1 MFVIGAAEP
10 TESISSDVWSLTPPR
25 GQSRQRLG
33 WLCVRLRGGGWTP
46 YSLRYYNYTHMIW
59 INLDEILPLQ
69 KLTSNILPIFKF
81 TLETISSRSAVRD
94 IFKKDSKHMLII
106 ITQAQGFKISN
117 IPYGQS
123 SAKLPVTWSLGHTR
137 SHTWTQGHLVTRS
150 LGNSVTWSLNCLVNW
165 SFGHTVTWSLGHL
178 VTLPLGHSVTW

>member
-1 MFVIGAAEP
+1 M
-10 TESISSDVWSLTPPR
+10 
-25 GQSRQRLG
+25 
-33 WLCVRLRGGGWTP
+33 
-46 YSLRYYNYTHMIW
+46 
-59 INLDEILPLQ
+59 DEILPLQ

-165 SFGHTVTWSLGHL
+165 SFGHTVTWSLGHFATWSL
-178 VTLPLGHSVTW
+178 GHWVTQSLSHSVTRSLSHSVTWSLSHSVTWSLCHYVILSFSFNNATQLTD